1 MSDSK
6 GQAPLVPKPKQVPK
20 FRAYCV
26 CSFIPYLSLDVPGFC
41 HQVSASHD
49 SLAPLESTVSPLN
62 VDGFCVVP
70 LFQLRVRRV
79 QECGLQLGITEAVT
93 GS

>member
-1 MSDSK
+1 MEKNLVVGTKKFPNLGLTASVHLYHIFHWMSLDF
-6 GQAPLVPKPKQVPK
+6 ATNYLLVMTVWRPWKA
-20 FRAYCV
+20 R
-26 CSFIPYLSLDVPGFC
+26 YLS
-41 HQVSASHD
+41 
-49 SLAPLESTVSPLN
+49 SLK

-70 LFQLRVRRV
+70 LFQVRVRRV